1 MQQARLT
8 AEDVLSNALG
18 LRQLRMVD
26 DELKERLDLLINKF
40 PKEMLQ
46 SVTPYASPDHID
58 KNFSKGDYASLVFLN

>member
-1 MQQARLT
+1 
-8 AEDVLSNALG
+8 
-18 LRQLRMVD
+18 MVD